1 MSSAAGVDASSRRL
15 YTVTPTDHTAYIV
28 IATAVGLAIL
38 PVFGLIRYF
47 VRRATDIGAD
57 DVLLFASSAVAIV
70 QSDITLRAPSSGLGQ
85 STTILQPERV
95 AVTEQLYYTSI
106 ILWVLSLALSKASTA
121 SLLMRLGVTKQ
132 HKMAF
137 GAMLAFVALW
147 SVASVFALALQCDL
161 SQPWRLAGTQCPGTT
176 LRWEITSAFDILFEV
191 AVPFAAAALV
201 WPLEAAIATK
211 LNVTL
216 AFCFRLPL
224 VIIIAIRLLNF
235 PANTL
240 TRDPTLRLDL
250 FVVWSQTQMFWSI
263 ISAIIPSLRPFLRG
277 LSTYTE
283 DLGGSTTDPHSQRYA
298 KPSEYELSNLRS
310 TASNSNH
317 HQSQS
322 QSHWKGGGDSS
333 KDFLDTIIGNTGQH
347 STSVGR
353 AQRRADGND
362 QQSLDSNDSQNMII
376 QKDVQFT
383 VAWESAQ
390 EKSY

>member
-1 MSSAAGVDASSRRL
+1 M
-15 YTVTPTDHTAYIV
+15 
-28 IATAVGLAIL
+28 
-38 PVFGLIRYF
+38 
-47 VRRATDIGAD
+47 
-57 DVLLFASSAVAIV
+57 
-70 QSDITLRAPSSGLGQ
+70 
-85 STTILQPERV
+85 QPDRV
-95 AVTEQLYYTSI
+95 AATEQCIFALQLYYTSV

-147 SVASVFALALQCDL
+147 GVASVFALALQCDL
-161 SQPWRLAGTQCPGTT
+161 SQPWKLAGAQCSGMT
-176 LRWEITSAFDILFEV
+176 LRWEIISAFDILFEV

-201 WPLEAAIATK
+201 WPLKAAITTK

-216 AFCFRLPL
+216 AFCFRLL
-224 VIIIAIRLLNF
+224 LAIIIAIRLLNF

-283 DLGGSTTDPHSQRYA
+283 GLGGSTTDPHSQRYA

-317 HQSQS
+317 HLRKS

-333 KDFLDTIIGNTGQH
+333 KDFLDTIIRNTGQH

-353 AQRRADGND
+353 A
-362 QQSLDSNDSQNMII
+362 
-376 QKDVQFT
+376 
-383 VAWESAQ
+383 
-390 EKSY
+390 